1 MTARTF
7 IIMGRSG
14 SGKGTQSE
22 LLRQY
27 LAEHDSKRPMLCIE
41 TGADFRQLATKRS
54 LTARKVKS
62 TLETG
67 SLLPYFL
74 AIWNWSDIL
83 VKKLTGHEHLVID
96 GAPRMLPEAEA
107 LESAFEFYGRSPVT
121 VFWVDVSVRWATER
135 LTARG
140 RADDLNPADIKNR
153 LDWFDREV
161 LPAINFFKR
170 EERYE
175 VIKINGEQSVA
186 EVHEAIVSEL

>member
-1 MTARTF
+1 M
-7 IIMGRSG
+7 
-14 SGKGTQSE
+14 
-22 LLRQY
+22 
-27 LAEHDSKRPMLCIE
+27 
-41 TGADFRQLATKRS
+41 
-54 LTARKVKS
+54 
-62 TLETG
+62 
-67 SLLPYFL
+67 
-74 AIWNWSDIL
+74 
-83 VKKLTGHEHLVID
+83 
-96 GAPRMLPEAEA
+96 
-107 LESAFEFYGRSPVT
+107 
-121 VFWVDVSVRWATER
+121 FWVDVSVRWATER